1 MIPVNEPLMAKNALK
16 YISECIETGWISS
29 AGSYINKFEETFAE
43 YLGVKYA
50 ITTTSGTTALHLAI
64 ASLDIGQDDEVII
77 PALTMIAVPCAVLY
91 TGALP
96 ALVDVD
102 PEIFNIN
109 PEEIVEF
116 IDRKCKYNPQTK
128 QLIDKTTNRVVKAIM
143 PVHLYG
149 HPCPMDEIM
158 EIAKNHNLYIIEDA
172 AEAHGALYFSKRFKD
187 KDNKSSMGNL
197 KIAEKAGSIGDVGCF
212 SFYANKIITTGE
224 GGMVVTNSEKIA
236 EKARRLKDLAHSPK
250 KRFFHTELGFNYRM
264 TNMQAAVG
272 VAQMEE
278 IDRFIEIKRKMADKY
293 KELLDNI
300 EGLTLPVEK
309 EWTRSVYWMY
319 SVLVENNFGISR
331 NEFMQKLRE
340 ENIDTRTFFIPVN
353 EQPMFRD
360 NELYRSFSF
369 PVAQELSEKGL
380 YLPSGLALSEAQ
392 IIEVC
397 NVIKK
402 IRGNS

>member
-16 YISECIETGWISS
+16 YVSECIETGWISS
-29 AGSYINKFEETFAE
+29 AGSYIKKFEEKFAE
-43 YLGVKYA
+43 YLGIKYA
-50 ITTTSGTTALHLAI
+50 ISTTSGTTALHLAI

-77 PALTMIAVPCAVLY
+77 PALTMIAVPYAVLY

-96 ALVDVD
+96 TMVDVD

-109 PEEIVEF
+109 PAKIVDF
-116 IDRKCKYNPQTK
+116 IDRKCKYNPRTK
-128 QLIDKTTNRVVKAIM
+128 QLVDKTTNRVVKAII

-149 HPCPMDEIM
+149 HPCLMDEVM
-158 EIAKNHNLYIIEDA
+158 EIAKNYNLYVVEDA
-172 AEAHGALYFSKRFKD
+172 AEAHGALYFTKRLKTKENKTSKE
-187 KDNKSSMGNL
+187 NL
-197 KIAEKAGSIGDVGCF
+197 KKAVKAGSIGDVGCF

-309 EWTRSVYWMY
+309 EWARSVYWMY